1 MKKTFQKH
9 ASSDNQQK
17 TLFQC
22 WNSSNNLNQ
31 SIKLILKNILLEL

>member
-17 TLFQC
+17 TLFQF

-31 SIKLILKNILLEL
+31 SINLILKNILLEL